1 MPLRQTINSGLGS
14 LEKLKVIL
22 KNYEVSRIMVV
33 TGKKSFE
40 TSGAKIQIIE
50 ALRDFQVTFYSDFD
64 PNPKLGDV
72 IKGVE
77 LINNNATEL
86 LICIGGGSVIDMA
99 KLIKACCL
107 EPDKLDSIARGK
119 IKIKDP
125 NISMIAIPTTAGSGS
140 ESTHFAVVYINQDK
154 YSVAH
159 DCLFPD
165 EVILDGQLT
174 LSATRYQKACN
185 VLDAI
190 SQSIE
195 SAWAVAATKES
206 QELSYKALRL
216 SMHSFQK
223 YVNCNDSINAA
234 QLMIE
239 ASNLAGQ
246 AINISKTTAAHAW
259 SYGISMHHNIP
270 HGHAVWFTL
279 PKIFEVHSSNFS
291 LQSNDYRGPKYLD
304 ETMKNLSDILE
315 IPDNT
320 SPTEFFKK
328 LLDSIGVNADLK
340 KDLALSLS
348 QRKILSDAVN
358 IERMAN
364 NPIALKNKQIKFIFD
379 L

>member
-1 MPLRQTINSGLGS
+1 MTLRQTINSGLGS